1 MGTRGR
7 KSSTELTTK
16 APLTVLAERRPS
28 PPADLTE
35 AEGLVWSDVVGCM
48 PCGWLSKAQVPL
60 LVAYCRHT
68 ARAGLLAQQL
78 SAFDPAW
85 VKVEGG
91 VQRLDKLLAMA
102 ERETR
107 ALTACAR
114 SLRLTPQSQYGP
126 RAAAT
131 AASKGNGPRPWDPI

>member
-7 KSSTELTTK
+7 KSSTELTK

-35 AEGLVWSDVVGCM
+35 AEGLVWVDVVGCM
-48 PCGWLSKAQVPL
+48 PAGWLSKAQVPL

-68 ARAGLLAQQL
+68 ARASLLAQQV
-78 SAFDPAW
+78 SAFDPGW
-85 VKVEGG
+85 LKVDGG
-91 VQRLDKLLAMA
+91 VQRLDKLLGMA

-107 ALTACAR
+107 TVNACAR
-114 SLRLTPQSQYGP
+114 SLRLTHQSQYGP

-131 AASKGNGPRPWDPI
+131 AGRKGGAPRPWDPI